1 MVLEPRWRALQDI
14 GVRGK
19 CKRVPDA
26 GRFYPAEAVARHET
40 EGPTTVENA
49 LMRFVDAVVRR

>member
-1 MVLEPRWRALQDI
+1 M
-14 GVRGK
+14 RGK